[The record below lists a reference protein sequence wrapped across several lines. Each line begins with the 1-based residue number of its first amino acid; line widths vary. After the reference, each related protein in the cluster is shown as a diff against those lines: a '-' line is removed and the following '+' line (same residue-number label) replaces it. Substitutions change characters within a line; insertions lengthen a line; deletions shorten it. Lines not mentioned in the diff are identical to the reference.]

1 MNKDKNC
8 NLLYQYSHMFCLLVC
23 GHFQRI
29 ARLSVFYQIIG
40 LRLCLEVD
48 IQIISVLNLVLTL
61 RLRVIPS
68 RTRSQHWDSEKSSLG
83 LKTETQKITVSDSA
97 SKLRLREYLSLSW
110 ESKLGLA
117 DCLSFG
123 QSKPFSMFLIF
134 FQFRLKYLV
143 LLISFRRQGSQYW
156 FASMEQDLPTW
167 WPLMWYVLF
176 WGDWCW
182 PQILKSTIN
191 LRKI

>member
-1 MNKDKNC
+1 MHKVLRKASLSSRMNKDKNC

-68 RTRSQHWDSEKSSLG
+68 RVLGHNPESHNLEGHYPERHNLEDPQPGRELTRRRFNPERTQPG
-83 LKTETQKITVSDSA
+83 KT
-97 SKLRLREYLSLSW
+97 
-110 ESKLGLA
+110 
-117 DCLSFG
+117 
-123 QSKPFSMFLIF
+123 
-134 FQFRLKYLV
+134 
-143 LLISFRRQGSQYW
+143 
-156 FASMEQDLPTW
+156 
-167 WPLMWYVLF
+167 
-176 WGDWCW
+176 
-182 PQILKSTIN
+182 
-191 LRKI
+191 